1 MRVGQ
6 YVEKAYRVAKH
17 YGVSLLEVYSMSP
30 AIFKQ
35 SLAWALVVEEEQVKQ
50 QEVAKQK
57 AKSNGNETVRLD
69 YSFWIRRTF
78 DGRFGSIT
86 RCGFGRI
93 INVE

>member
-6 YVEKAYRVAKH
+6 YVEKSRIETPQDIEYQLQGLAYRVAKH

-69 YSFWIRRTF
+69 YSFLDKEDF
-78 DGRFGSIT
+78 
-86 RCGFGRI
+86 
-93 INVE
+93 